1 MEKRL
6 VAGRWWRSHSVRLR
20 LTMWYVAARF
30 VVLGVYVVGVCTFV
44 SRNVS
49 NSLDDRLRADFYWAA
64 ATVDEGPDGLI
75 MPFPQNDRLLG
86 EDAPWVQVCSA
97 DGTALLWSIEEAR
110 RRPLPESQALA
121 AQGEDM
127 IVSIPTSG
135 V

>member
-20 LTMWYVAARF
+20 LTMWYVAAMV
-30 VVLGVYVVGVCTFV
+30 VVLGVYVFGVYIFV

-49 NSLDDRLRADFYWAA
+49 DSLDDRLRADFYWAA

-75 MPFPQNDRLLG
+75 MPFPRI
-86 EDAPWVQVCSA
+86 
-97 DGTALLWSIEEAR
+97 ALLLEEKTPGGRGGSAGGTGLLLNNEEAR

-121 AQGEDM
+121 AQGADM
-127 IVSIPTSG
+127 IVSI
-135 V
+135 